1 MSGYLGNPDAESEHA
16 LILAENGIDAARA
29 MLAGPVLEDCQ
40 NCDEPIDPKRVAA
53 LRANGM
59 KCMYCIIC
67 QSKFD
72 AAPKIKMLDR
82 IL

>member
-16 LILAENGIDAARA
+16 LILAENGINAARS
-29 MLAGPVLEDCQ
+29 MLEGPVLEDCEE
-40 NCDEPIDPKRVAA
+40 CGEPINPKRVAA

-59 KCMYCIIC
+59 KCMYCIVC
-67 QSKFD
+67 QAAFD
-72 AAPKIKMLDR
+72 KAPKIKMLDR